1 MMDFSAAIQA
11 SVRLMSLERLSPLA
25 RVDKIKYFKLPM
37 ARTRRDQEENL
48 LKRSEPNEAAPTI
61 HVALD
66 TTSDL
71 MSASQSGSS
80 RG

>member
-1 MMDFSAAIQA
+1 M
-11 SVRLMSLERLSPLA
+11 
-25 RVDKIKYFKLPM
+25 KYFKLPM

-48 LKRSEPNEAAPTI
+48 LKRSELNEAAPMI

-66 TTSDL
+66 TTSAL